1 MNYFLNQS
9 LNQNVRHVRQISL
22 QILRNLLAKHSFD
35 DRYNQ
40 SIDVQKR
47 VISLYL
53 PALQIIIENLNRI
66 MDSSSHQIIN
76 DCNSNQIIQ
85 SHVRHNSLPI
95 RFDKFNSDEINDIIV
110 CCVYILG
117 HLTEQQLNQLSI
129 KQIKDLFSSLELSLY
144 CFEYK
149 PRKCLEMRS
158 KTLPTSALN
167 ENNDFKTFMQTA
179 VFQQNFSIQISLISL
194 QTINLY
200 LNRENIPLDESISKQ
215 ILSLYLTLLT
225 LPQSQTLLIHIFENL
240 RFFVLNFSQLFF
252 SFDTFLVQIISK
264 IIQFCNSSLTPIRD
278 NAIDLLVICLICLII
293 ILFNYIF
300 IYSIVY
306 LVLISKE
313 FDSKQ

>member
-1 MNYFLNQS
+1 M
-9 LNQNVRHVRQISL
+9 RQISL

-35 DRYNQ
+35 DRYNE

-66 MDSSSHQIIN
+66 MDSSSHQITHQVIN
-76 DCNSNQIIQ
+76 DCNSNQLIQ

-110 CCVYILG
+110 CFVYILG

-179 VFQQNFSIQISLISL
+179 VFQQNISIQISLISL

-200 LNRENIPLDESISKQ
+200 LNRENKPLDESIIKH
-215 ILSLYLTLLT
+215 ILSIYLTLLT
-225 LPQSQTLLIHIFENL
+225 LPQSQTVLIHIFENL
-240 RFFVLNFSQLFF
+240 RFFVQNFSQLFF
-252 SFDTFLVQIISK
+252 SFDTFLVQIVSK
-264 IIQFCNSSLTPIRD
+264 IIQFCNSSLTSIRD
-278 NAIDLLVICLICLII
+278 NAIDLLVNLFLI
-293 ILFNYIF
+293 
-300 IYSIVY
+300 
-306 LVLISKE
+306 
-313 FDSKQ
+313 

>member
-1 MNYFLNQS
+1 
-9 LNQNVRHVRQISL
+9 VRQISL

-35 DRYNQ
+35 DRYNE

-66 MDSSSHQIIN
+66 MDSSSHQITHQVIN
-76 DCNSNQIIQ
+76 DCNSNQLIQ

-110 CCVYILG
+110 CFVYILG

-179 VFQQNFSIQISLISL
+179 VFQQNISIQISLISL

-200 LNRENIPLDESISKQ
+200 LNRENKPLDESIIKQ
-215 ILSLYLTLLT
+215 ILSIYLTLLT
-225 LPQSQTLLIHIFENL
+225 LPQSQTVLIHIFENL
-240 RFFVLNFSQLFF
+240 RFFVQNFSQLFF
-252 SFDTFLVQIISK
+252 SFDTFLVQIVSK
-264 IIQFCNSSLTPIRD
+264 IIQFCNSSLTSIRD
-278 NAIDLLVICLICLII
+278 NAIDLLVNLFLI
-293 ILFNYIF
+293 
-300 IYSIVY
+300 
-306 LVLISKE
+306 
-313 FDSKQ
+313 

>member
-1 MNYFLNQS
+1 
-9 LNQNVRHVRQISL
+9 VRQISL

-35 DRYNQ
+35 DRYNE

-66 MDSSSHQIIN
+66 MDSSSHQITHQVIN
-76 DCNSNQIIQ
+76 DCNSNQLIQ

-110 CCVYILG
+110 CFVYILG

-179 VFQQNFSIQISLISL
+179 VFQQNISIQISLISL

-200 LNRENIPLDESISKQ
+200 LNRENKPLDESIIKH
-215 ILSLYLTLLT
+215 ILSIYLTLLT
-225 LPQSQTLLIHIFENL
+225 LPQSQTVLIHIFENL
-240 RFFVLNFSQLFF
+240 RFFVQNFSQLFF
-252 SFDTFLVQIISK
+252 SFDTFLVQIVSK
-264 IIQFCNSSLTPIRD
+264 IIQFCNSSLTSIRD
-278 NAIDLLVICLICLII
+278 NAIDLLVNLFLI
-293 ILFNYIF
+293 
-300 IYSIVY
+300 
-306 LVLISKE
+306 
-313 FDSKQ
+313 